1 MRIKDAKNQKELLEK
16 KKKKLQSKVLVM
28 PKSEEIRAVT
38 DKIKMVAGE
47 IDAIKKE
54 IAMK

>member
-1 MRIKDAKNQKELLEK
+1 M
-16 KKKKLQSKVLVM
+16 VM